1 MADTL
6 DFSSPIPAVLDA
18 RKVFRQGLLIRGSLP
33 VASMERLATLLEDN
47 TGHARIELQFS
58 HDEAH
63 RRRIEGRILA
73 SVMLQ
78 CQRCLEPVAVELDE
92 QVNLALVASE
102 AIADKLPADI
112 DPWLTDE
119 EQLAPAD
126 LIEEQLIL
134 GLPIVASH
142 TRCELAIKQNNSK
155 LPPEDAAEPAQN
167 PFAVLATLKS
177 NRD

>member
-1 MADTL
+1 MLEEQIGD
-6 DFSSPIPAVLDA
+6 V
-18 RKVFRQGLLIRGSLP
+18 KVR
-33 VASMERLATLLEDN
+33 
-47 TGHARIELQFS
+47 LQFG

-63 RRRIEGRILA
+63 RRRIQGQV
-73 SVMLQ
+73 STTVMLQ
-78 CQRCLEPVAVELDE
+78 CQRCLEPVAVELQE
-92 QVNLALVASE
+92 TVKLAVVASE

-112 DPWLTDE
+112 DPWLSDE
-119 EQLAPAD
+119 EQLLPVE

-142 TRCELAIKQNNSK
+142 ERCELAIKQNNSK
-155 LPPEDAAEPAQN
+155 LAQEDAAEPVQN